1 MMKAESLL
9 WGTMLK
15 SYLITDPSLFG
26 TAPDT
31 LLLNLSK
38 SIEKFH
44 PDLICLRDK
53 NSANYP
59 ALAKA
64 FLSLEGKH
72 KALLHGDV
80 DLAILLGADGV
91 HLTSVQF
98 SEIKRAKKAGL
109 YVIAS
114 THSLQEALLA
124 QEADAITY
132 SPIFFS
138 PNKGEPKGLG
148 DLKEITGKI
157 KTNIF
162 ALGGITSQEQIQQ
175 VETCGVYGFAS
186 IRYFT
191 T

>member
-1 MMKAESLL
+1 
-9 WGTMLK
+9 MLK

-26 TAPDT
+26 NTPET
-31 LLLNLSK
+31 LVSKLSL
-38 SIEKFH
+38 SIEKYK

-53 NSANYP
+53 QNKDYAG
-59 ALAKA
+59 LAKA
-64 FLSLEGKH
+64 FLGLKGSH
-72 KALLHGDV
+72 KALLHGNV
-80 DLAILLGADGV
+80 ELAVSLGAYGV
-91 HLTSVQF
+91 HLTSSQLG
-98 SEIKRAKKAGL
+98 EIAKAKAAGL

-124 QEADAITY
+124 EEADAITY

-157 KTNIF
+157 KTKIF
-162 ALGGITSQEQIQQ
+162 ALGGITSQEQIMQ
-175 VETCGVYGFAS
+175 VEACGVYGFAS

-191 T
+191 I